1 MNLKGRHIMEQANR
15 YLFLQQLRQ
24 GHEVDNSYRAAFY
37 LLSSTSEAFEIAKDC
52 VNHEGI
58 DFTEMKRL
66 AEYSSEMIEKVVDI
80 AHNLFSW
87 NSKCS
92 VTPTDMANLEYPY
105 LEKFCEAL
113 YIAGGQCKVLIP
125 ENENGNPEIKLDY
138 TPYRNTVQT
147 HKYFDSLAQSMGE
160 NQHDTDVLG
169 R

>member
-1 MNLKGRHIMEQANR
+1 MEQANR

-24 GHEVDNSYRAAFY
+24 GHEVDTSYRAAFY
-37 LLSSTSEAFEIAKDC
+37 LLSSTSEVFEIAKDC

-58 DFTEMKRL
+58 DFKGMKRL
-66 AEYSSEMIEKVVDI
+66 AEYSSEMLKKVVDI

-105 LEKFCEAL
+105 MEKFCEAL
-113 YIAGGQCKVLIP
+113 YIAGEQCKVLTP
-125 ENENGNPEIKLDY
+125 QDEHGNPEIKLDY

-147 HKYFDSLAQSMGE
+147 HKYFDSLAQSMVE
-160 NQHDTDVLG
+160 NHHDADVLD